1 MSRNR
6 KIDPRQSDDKAKPP
20 PTPHRD
26 PIEPD
31 PTNPKPEAPQDSE
44 SKPEERPDLDW
55 AEHED

>member
-6 KIDPRQSDDKAKPP
+6 KIDPRQSDDKGKP
-20 PTPHRD
+20 PTPPRD

-31 PTNPKPEAPQDSE
+31 PANPSPEAPQDSE
-44 SKPEERPDLDW
+44 SSPEERPDLDW